1 MFGKKINTNE
11 FVKLVNSFE
20 HDFITKLHTMV
31 NMKYVTNKAKIIF
44 VYPNYPT
51 GTFSVCVC
59 RTSSNPLQMFTCTVL
74 VIYATCIVLIKTGSI
89 LNSTFN
95 NKINRF
101 RFILNILFEFEILI
115 PCVIM
120 CTQKR
125 IKKVFFLP

>member
-1 MFGKKINTNE
+1 MFGKKIKTNE

-59 RTSSNPLQMFTCTVL
+59 VSDIKQPTTNVYLLL

-125 IKKVFFLP
+125 IIFFLP